1 MNYLYSL
8 LNALGASTGIVSSP
22 AGEAG
27 VEGERGRIGT
37 GIGGRMINIGDYA
50 WGNNGSFERI
60 LEELMVQVRSSLS
73 LSLFYFLFRK
83 EGRGTNEE

>member
-1 MNYLYSL
+1 
-8 LNALGASTGIVSSP
+8 
-22 AGEAG
+22 
-27 VEGERGRIGT
+27 
-37 GIGGRMINIGDYA
+37 MINIGDYA